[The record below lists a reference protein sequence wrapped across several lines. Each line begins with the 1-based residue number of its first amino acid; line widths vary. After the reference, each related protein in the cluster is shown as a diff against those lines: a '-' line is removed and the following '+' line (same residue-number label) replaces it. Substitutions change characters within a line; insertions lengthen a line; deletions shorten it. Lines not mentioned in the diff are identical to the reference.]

1 MTGPKLTVMTI
12 PGQDPGQAPNPN
24 YPPPQGYPP
33 PQYGAPQPG
42 YPPPAQG
49 TNKLAIWSL
58 VTSLLG
64 LLCGVGAIVGIVL
77 GIMAIKQLNRTQQGG
92 RGLATA
98 GIAIGIITLIII
110 LPSSIAFL
118 RN

>member
-1 MTGPKLTVMTI
+1 MTI
-12 PGQDPGQAPNPN
+12 PGQEPGQVPNPN
-24 YPPPQGYPP
+24 YPP

-42 YPPPAQG
+42 YPPQPGFPPPKQG

-64 LLCGVGAIVGIVL
+64 LLCGVGAIFGIVL
-77 GIMAIKQLNRTQQGG
+77 GFMAIKQLNRSREGG

-98 GIAIGIITLIII
+98 GIVIGILTLIVI
-110 LPSSIAFL
+110 LPSTIAL
-118 RN
+118 LQN

>member
-1 MTGPKLTVMTI
+1 MTI
-12 PGQDPGQAPNPN
+12 PGQDPGQAPDPN
-24 YPPPQGYPP
+24 YPSAQGYPPP

-42 YPPPAQG
+42 YPAQPGYPPPPKQG

-58 VTSLLG
+58 VSSLLG

-77 GIMAIKQLNRTQQGG
+77 GVMAIKQLNRTQEGG

-98 GIAIGIITLIII
+98 GIAIGIITLLFI
-110 LPSSIAFL
+110 LPSTIAFL

>member
-1 MTGPKLTVMTI
+1 MTI
-12 PGQDPGQAPNPN
+12 PGQEPGQVPDPN
-24 YPPPQGYPP
+24 YAQA
-33 PQYGAPQPG
+33 QG

-64 LLCGVGAIVGIVL
+64 LLCGVGSIIGIVL
-77 GIMAIKQLNRTQQGG
+77 GVMAIKQLNRSQEGG

-98 GIAIGIITLIII
+98 GIAIGIITLLFI
-110 LPSSIAFL
+110 LPSTIAFL

>member
-1 MTGPKLTVMTI
+1 LATVTI
-12 PGQDPGQAPNPN
+12 PGPDPGPVPDPN
-24 YPPPQGYPP
+24 YPQAQGYPP

-64 LLCGVGAIVGIVL
+64 LLCGVGSIIGIVL
-77 GIMAIKQLNRTQQGG
+77 GVMAIKQLNRTQERG

-98 GIAIGIITLIII
+98 GIAIGIITLLFI
-110 LPSSIAFL
+110 LPSTIAFL

>member
-1 MTGPKLTVMTI
+1 MTI
-12 PGQDPGQAPNPN
+12 PGPEPS
-24 YPPPQGYPP
+24 YPPP
-33 PQYGAPQPG
+33 PG
-42 YPPPAQG
+42 YPPPPQQG

-77 GIMAIKQLNRTQQGG
+77 GVMAIKQLNRSPQGG

-98 GIAIGIITLIII
+98 GIAIGIITLIVI
-110 LPSSIAFL
+110 LPSTIAYL
-118 RN
+118 QG